1 MVRFLRYLA
10 VVFLILMLAADAA
23 ADLPI
28 PDRRKP
34 QFQKEAGYY
43 IFPSPYSIPG
53 VGDGLAVVGL
63 GMNLGGTYTDLFGF
77 GLTGDMLGLGLGII
91 DVHLVPER
99 LILDINA
106 ERFSK
111 ATMTSFSERGMNT
124 AEHDY
129 TLLEFDNFQFIGG
142 RLTNTYFDRKFEVYG
157 GGYLINSKLGGI
169 LDPEGN
175 TILDVQDPQ
184 PWREQVYVIGTRF
197 DLTDDYAD
205 PRRGLRLDA
214 GRWWSPPKDQSD
226 PDFYHM
232 EYNAT
237 AYIPMGRISTW
248 VFNYFRSD
256 ARVLR
261 QGETDFT
268 AIEQETGL
276 NCSDLSLTP
285 EEQQECIDVVNGIKA
300 ANTYGTAGSFG
311 GTSRLRS
318 YPNDR
323 YKGAHAVFYGTEFR
337 FNLTEEARPFDIF
350 IAKDI
355 RTVLQLAFFYE
366 LGSVEDERKRLGD
379 IYRASYGAGFRM
391 VTASGVVFRADVA
404 AGREGFETT
413 IIFGYPWEPL

>member
-1 MVRFLRYLA
+1 
-10 VVFLILMLAADAA
+10 
-23 ADLPI
+23 
-28 PDRRKP
+28 
-34 QFQKEAGYY
+34 
-43 IFPSPYSIPG
+43 
-53 VGDGLAVVGL
+53 
-63 GMNLGGTYTDLFGF
+63 
-77 GLTGDMLGLGLGII
+77 
-91 DVHLVPER
+91 
-99 LILDINA
+99 
-106 ERFSK
+106 
-111 ATMTSFSERGMNT
+111 
-124 AEHDY
+124 
-129 TLLEFDNFQFIGG
+129 
-142 RLTNTYFDRKFEVYG
+142 
-157 GGYLINSKLGGI
+157 
-169 LDPEGN
+169 
-175 TILDVQDPQ
+175 
-184 PWREQVYVIGTRF
+184 
-197 DLTDDYAD
+197 
-205 PRRGLRLDA
+205 
-214 GRWWSPPKDQSD
+214 
-226 PDFYHM
+226 
-232 EYNAT
+232 
-237 AYIPMGRISTW
+237 MGRISTW

-256 ARVLR
+256 AHVLR

-268 AIEQETGL
+268 TIEQETGL
-276 NCSDLSLTP
+276 NCSDPSLTL

-337 FNLTEEARPFDIF
+337 LNLTEEARPFDIF